1 MSTLKIIDA
10 ALAENVA
17 NAYRTYRHMQHMLK
31 LQGATQ
37 LNIKAESIAKEISQ
51 VNALWQQVFA

>member
-1 MSTLKIIDA
+1 
-10 ALAENVA
+10 
-17 NAYRTYRHMQHMLK
+17 
-31 LQGATQ
+31 